1 MAIRSPQQ
9 LRKRLRQNAL
19 DCDELAGK
27 QLRPANRT
35 RMLRTAEQYRILA
48 DNIDRLRWGPLIKSL
63 EIARESWLKPDRK
76 VNRLGLNQRRPE
88 RNFEL
93 SSSPGSP
100 IGPVETA
107 SPVTVC
113 PHNPQPPGLGGIPAI
128 PVSKFDPLNDFTPG
142 FQQLPPKKADQPRK
156 QQVQYEYR

>member
-19 DCDELAGK
+19 ACDELAGK

-76 VNRLGLNQRRPE
+76 GNRLGLNQ
-88 RNFEL
+88 
-93 SSSPGSP
+93 
-100 IGPVETA
+100 
-107 SPVTVC
+107 
-113 PHNPQPPGLGGIPAI
+113 
-128 PVSKFDPLNDFTPG
+128 
-142 FQQLPPKKADQPRK
+142 
-156 QQVQYEYR
+156 

>member
-1 MAIRSPQQ
+1 MTIRNPEQ

-48 DNIDRLRWGPLIKSL
+48 DNIDEIRLRWKRLIKSL
-63 EIARESWLKPDRK
+63 EIARASWLKPDRK
-76 VNRLGLNQRRPE
+76 DNRLRLNHERPE

-93 SSSPGSP
+93 SS
-100 IGPVETA
+100 
-107 SPVTVC
+107 
-113 PHNPQPPGLGGIPAI
+113 
-128 PVSKFDPLNDFTPG
+128 
-142 FQQLPPKKADQPRK
+142 
-156 QQVQYEYR
+156 

>member
-1 MAIRSPQQ
+1 MTIRSPQQ

-63 EIARESWLKPDRK
+63 EIARASWLKCTPHP
-76 VNRLGLNQRRPE
+76 NAANGTALLGAR
-88 RNFEL
+88 
-93 SSSPGSP
+93 
-100 IGPVETA
+100 
-107 SPVTVC
+107 
-113 PHNPQPPGLGGIPAI
+113 
-128 PVSKFDPLNDFTPG
+128 
-142 FQQLPPKKADQPRK
+142 
-156 QQVQYEYR
+156 QYD

>member
-1 MAIRSPQQ
+1 MTIRSPQQ

-63 EIARESWLKPDRK
+63 EIARASWLKTDRK
-76 VNRLGLNQRRPE
+76 GDRLRLNQGSPE

-93 SSSPGSP
+93 SS
-100 IGPVETA
+100 
-107 SPVTVC
+107 
-113 PHNPQPPGLGGIPAI
+113 
-128 PVSKFDPLNDFTPG
+128 
-142 FQQLPPKKADQPRK
+142 
-156 QQVQYEYR
+156 